1 MNIDQ
6 NLSEKIPLFCLLK
19 LQAVYDNM
27 KSAERKAAD
36 LLLED
41 PDFIA
46 DATITEAAKRAGCS
60 EPTFVRLSR
69 RMGLEGFTELK
80 QELTRMKSAKHPAG
94 RDYSKFNLDDSFGD
108 ITKKVFATSVQALN
122 DTLML
127 VDEAQYEKAVNAI
140 LGAGKIAFFGVG
152 DAHSV
157 ALSAMYKFTRIGYA
171 CSATSDADHM
181 LILAAQMN
189 PGDVAI
195 LVSHSGRSKAIVEAA
210 KQLSRSKITSI
221 AITNF
226 PVSPLTREADIVLL
240 TSAFQEHL
248 NGEIMAV
255 RIVQLSIIET
265 LFTCTLFKKPDC
277 IANMARSNEVVS
289 LNKLY

>member
-6 NLSEKIPLFCLLK
+6 KLSEKIPLFCLLK

-27 KSAERKAAD
+27 KTAERKAAD
-36 LLLED
+36 FLLGN
-41 PDFIA
+41 PDYVA

-69 RMGLEGFTELK
+69 KMGLEGFAELK
-80 QELTRMKSAKHPAG
+80 VELTRMKHMKHSPD
-94 RDYSKFNLDDSFGD
+94 RDYSKFSLDDSPTD
-108 ITKKVFATSVQALN
+108 ITRKVFATSVQALN

-127 VDEAQYEKAVNAI
+127 VDDAQYERAVKAI
-140 LGAGKIAFFGVG
+140 LNAGKIVFFGVG

-181 LILAAQMN
+181 LILASQLA
-189 PGDVAI
+189 PSDVAV
-195 LVSHSGRSKAIVEAA
+195 LVSHSGRSRAVVEAA
-210 KQLSRSKITSI
+210 KQLKKAGNTSI
-221 AITNF
+221 AITNY

-240 TSAFQEHL
+240 TSAFQEHM

-255 RIVQLSIIET
+255 RIVQLSIIES
-265 LFTCTLFKKPDC
+265 LFTCTLLKKPDC
-277 IANMARSNEVVS
+277 IGNMARSNDVVS

>member
-6 NLSEKIPLFCLLK
+6 KISEKIPLYCLLK
-19 LQAVYDNM
+19 LQAVYSSL
-27 KSAERKAAD
+27 KTAERKAAD
-36 LLLED
+36 FLLEN
-41 PDFIA
+41 PDFVA
-46 DATITEAAKRAGCS
+46 DATITEAAKGAGCS

-69 RMGLEGFTELK
+69 KMGLEGFAELK
-80 QELTRMKSAKHPAG
+80 LELTRMRHKKHSPD
-94 RDYSKFNLDDSFGD
+94 REFSKFSFDDRLID

-127 VDEAQYEKAVNAI
+127 VDEAEYERAVNAI
-140 LGAGKIAFFGVG
+140 LNAGKIVFFGVG

-181 LILAAQMN
+181 LILTSQLA
-189 PGDVAI
+189 PGDVAV
-195 LVSHSGRSKAIVEAA
+195 LVSHSGRSRAIVEAA
-210 KQLSRSKITSI
+210 KQLKRMGITSI

-248 NGEIMAV
+248 NGEVMAV

-265 LFTCTLFKKPDC
+265 LFTCTLFKRPDC
-277 IANMARSNEVVS
+277 VENMSKSNNMVA
-289 LNKLY
+289 LNKLF